1 MKKFEYVIK
10 DELGI
15 HARPAGLLI
24 KEAKKYESK
33 ITLSKDGKSVEA
45 TKLIAVMGMA
55 IKCGQTV
62 EVEISGN
69 DEDAAFDGMKAFFE
83 ANL

>member
-1 MKKFEYVIK
+1 MKTFEYTIK

-15 HARPAGLLI
+15 HARPAGILA

-33 ITLSKDGKSVEA
+33 ITITKEGKTVDV
-45 TKLIAVMGMA
+45 TKLMMLMSLAV
-55 IKCGQTV
+55 KCGQTV
-62 EVEISGN
+62 EIQVEGS
-69 DEDAAFDGMKAFFE
+69 DEDIAFEGMKAFFE

>member
-15 HARPAGLLI
+15 HARPAGMLI

-33 ITLSKDGKSVEA
+33 IVLSTGEKKAEA
-45 TKLIAVMGMA
+45 SKLIAVMGMA
-55 IKCGQTV
+55 VKCGQTV
-62 EVEISGN
+62 EVEVSGS
-69 DEDAAFDGMKAFFE
+69 DEEAAFEGMKAFFE
-83 ANL
+83 KN